1 MVKHGTASV
10 AESMDTD
17 EQTSRQRVVHNLSRR
32 ARDLGYDLVATREAV
47 TQAGLGEA
55 RDSRI
60 VPGKAGETPQNQPNA
75 PGNIFVN
82 VVVEHSGR
90 PTTGIG
96 GDHSLR
102 ANRSKTSRWP
112 PPLV

>member
-1 MVKHGTASV
+1 MLKHGTASV

-17 EQTSRQRVVHNLSRR
+17 AQTSRQRVGHNLSRR

-60 VPGKAGETPQNQPNA
+60 VPGKAGNTHGSQGRGPLLWLA
-75 PGNIFVN
+75 RVL
-82 VVVEHSGR
+82 HSR
-90 PTTGIG
+90 IE
-96 GDHSLR
+96 R
-102 ANRSKTSRWP
+102 I
-112 PPLV
+112 

>member
-1 MVKHGTASV
+1 MLKHGTASV
-10 AESMDTD
+10 AESMDPD

-60 VPGKAGETPQNQPNA
+60 VPGKALVVKVLEQRNGILVDASAQMPCGIPYPLLFSPFIFAVDQTPA
-75 PGNIFVN
+75 AV
-82 VVVEHSGR
+82 
-90 PTTGIG
+90 
-96 GDHSLR
+96 
-102 ANRSKTSRWP
+102 P
-112 PPLV
+112 PQ

>member
-1 MVKHGTASV
+1 MLKHGTASV

-32 ARDLGYDLVATREAV
+32 ARDLGYALVATREAV

-60 VPGKAGETPQNQPNA
+60 VPGKAPMMCTWE
-75 PGNIFVN
+75 ISVKK
-82 VVVEHSGR
+82 R
-90 PTTGIG
+90 
-96 GDHSLR
+96 R
-102 ANRSKTSRWP
+102 
-112 PPLV
+112 